1 MDMSSIAALMELL
14 REKKEQLRR
23 LLACQS
29 SLNQS
34 QSTFFANEYLCM
46 EPKLTST
53 SWEGSLANEFEW
65 IRESGILTT
74 FREIE
79 NAQFND
85 VFRVLNDTIRRVEL
99 EILLIEQQIAAL
111 REAERRRAARA
122 RT

>member
-1 MDMSSIAALMELL
+1 
-14 REKKEQLRR
+14 
-23 LLACQS
+23 
-29 SLNQS
+29 
-34 QSTFFANEYLCM
+34 M

-122 RT
+122 ST